1 MVRPQPRPSLAKAP
15 TKEHPLAPAQTP
27 GEPTGT
33 APIRGGEQAGAP
45 PAAGRRAPAAT
56 TSPEVASSTEAAAG
70 PVLTMFATRLDADL
84 RRQVKIHAAQQNQTI
99 QEVTEAAL
107 RAYLAGR
114 MHT

>member
-15 TKEHPLAPAQTP
+15 TKEHPLAPEQTP
-27 GEPTGT
+27 SEPAGT
-33 APIRGGEQAGAP
+33 APIRGSEQASTLP
-45 PAAGRRAPAAT
+45 PAGRRVPTAAA
-56 TSPEVASSTEAAAG
+56 SPGDASSPVAAAG

-107 RAYLAGR
+107 RAYLEER
-114 MHT
+114 PHR